1 MNAKEFRLI
10 AKAMKE
16 FGVTQFKCKDFE
28 IALGGEL
35 KPAPIHRKRL
45 KKLKVDKDAL
55 EEGAPIPHVVTE
67 LSSLMKMG
75 DEELANR
82 LFPDHTQDEEIA

>member
-35 KPAPIHRKRL
+35 KIAPAHRKRMR
-45 KKLKVDKDAL
+45 KSKGEPTPID
-55 EEGAPIPHVVTE
+55 EGEPIPHVVTE